1 MRKRYDNVIICCT
14 IENQENADRKLS
26 VFQRIPAKHK
36 QITAQPLIGPVNME
50 PYLDG
55 MEAVIVGGTHFIK
68 DGKEYTLQ
76 VKDLCR
82 QARLANIDFDT

>member
-1 MRKRYDNVIICCT
+1 MGRWDPWRGCHRC
-14 IENQENADRKLS
+14 S
-26 VFQRIPAKHK
+26 
-36 QITAQPLIGPVNME
+36 
-50 PYLDG
+50 DG

>member
-68 DGKEYTLQ
+68 DGKEYTFQ

>member
-1 MRKRYDNVIICCT
+1 
-14 IENQENADRKLS
+14 
-26 VFQRIPAKHK
+26 
-36 QITAQPLIGPVNME
+36 ME